1 MGSAARLP
9 TARPCPPATVLDFRA
24 RLARGRARAARE
36 GKCWRFYPPADP
48 LQAALRLAPLIIP
61 MIDFIQSACGYSK
74 RPRLTPR
81 ASPWRSAA
89 RSPPHPGGGAERRR
103 YDALRGR
110 RAAGAR
116 RSGSTAADT
125 PRRLRAMRRLAEQ
138 DHDGSI

>member
-61 MIDFIQSACGYSK
+61 MIDFIQSARRYSK
-74 RPRLTPR
+74 RLQLTPR
-81 ASPWRSAA
+81 ASP
-89 RSPPHPGGGAERRR
+89 SPPLIPARPGDRKLIVGQDVGPL
-103 YDALRGR
+103 LRLGP
-110 RAAGAR
+110 AR
-116 RSGSTAADT
+116 G
-125 PRRLRAMRRLAEQ
+125 
-138 DHDGSI
+138 DHDRDLGDAELSGGQHASMARDQTTV